1 MKDTKT
7 SKQAAAKVTTP
18 LHLLQT
24 LTRTLNEHLGE
35 ACQQAEKDARK
46 ALEKLNRQHEKLREK
61 LAEAE
66 EKLASRQVSGND
78 AKSLEKSQAKL
89 STLKQALDEL
99 QTSRGAAEDYAR
111 QLQHDIQQ
119 TLRIGKGLERIEGQ
133 AAQAIEKRGK
143 PASPARGR
151 SRKPSNTARRK
162 KNPTNQTSDAS

>member
-1 MKDTKT
+1 MKDAKT
-7 SKQAAAKVTTP
+7 SKQATKVNTP

-46 ALEKLNRQHEKLREK
+46 ALEKLNRQHEKLQEK
-61 LAEAE
+61 LAETQ
-66 EKLASRQVSGND
+66 EKLASRQANGND
-78 AKSLEKSQAKL
+78 AKSLDKSHNKIN
-89 STLKQALDEL
+89 TLQQALDEL
-99 QTSRGAAEDYAR
+99 QASRSAAEDYTR

-143 PASPARGR
+143 PPTPARAR
-151 SRKPSNTARRK
+151 NRKPSNTARRK
-162 KNPTNQTSDAS
+162 KPVADPTSASA